1 MAITLQ
7 QLTAFLGWC
16 AAINAGILIF
26 STLMLMLTN
35 RFVIGLHSRLFQVD
49 PVSLPKLYF
58 AWLGNYKILIIMFN
72 LVPYL
77 ALRLIL

>member
-1 MAITLQ
+1 
-7 QLTAFLGWC
+7 
-16 AAINAGILIF
+16 
-26 STLMLMLTN
+26 MLMLTN